1 MTDFS
6 HQNKN
11 SLVQMA
17 LFNTLQNEDLIFNFN
32 FLKYVLYLNLY
43 GAGFDNI
50 C

>member
-1 MTDFS
+1 
-6 HQNKN
+6 
-11 SLVQMA
+11 MA

-50 C
+50 FLNNSCQVCF